1 MLKVLELKIKNNKNI
16 YQELAIALAPHRE
29 RPVGSVLFIVE
40 GTRNKPVIGIRYPG
54 RKLVKKTPK
63 FIRSNSVLW
72 ANLFDFEVVPFENG
86 KEVTNFRFTFQEL
99 MKDFQENKMGNK
111 DFWNMVE
118 ELYYKNTI
126 TKKPPKLLGI
136 DTVFYLQILKWIW
149 LQEDLN
155 YKYSWEE
162 VKSPIRYRLETRTG
176 TTTRKGAG
184 RGKFFAAL
192 VLLKNKFSFE
202 EVKKIIPLY

>member
-1 MLKVLELKIKNNKNI
+1 MKRYNATREVLHYFVRKLCNFLVLSHSIKRHLITSQSYSKFPKGQDFFHHVIISPAMLKVLELKIKNNKNI

-118 ELYYKNTI
+118 EL
-126 TKKPPKLLGI
+126 
-136 DTVFYLQILKWIW
+136 
-149 LQEDLN
+149 
-155 YKYSWEE
+155 
-162 VKSPIRYRLETRTG
+162 
-176 TTTRKGAG
+176 
-184 RGKFFAAL
+184 
-192 VLLKNKFSFE
+192 
-202 EVKKIIPLY
+202 